1 MRRVFDR
8 GLSGNSHEM
17 TIDDGSSGFGASRVI
32 REYAKL
38 LQANAPVYV
47 ALGVLTS
54 VAKGGRPCTRSS
66 DRFLARHGR
75 PILFVLCCAN
85 LRLSGLNVL
94 IELRLENYAVIDN
107 LVVEFGHGLNLL
119 TGETGAGKSI
129 LIDALALLLGEKASS
144 DVIRGGADRA
154 VVAAVFEE
162 EGPDGD
168 ALAKILE
175 ANGLDESDDGSLI
188 LRREIASGGKGRVF
202 VNNQPATVAVLR
214 LLAPH
219 LAVIHAQNE
228 SILSF
233 DGAAR
238 LELLDSFAGSRFD
251 TVANAFAAWKRVR
264 TRIDEL
270 ERGEQ
275 DRLRLV
281 DLWIFQKREID
292 EGRLQS
298 GEDEKL
304 ETEKRV
310 LANAE
315 KIYNAAMN
323 AFDLLYEG
331 SGSTASSLRAA
342 HKQIE
347 ELARYEP
354 KFQEALEA
362 LQTARISVEDV
373 GATVRDYAG
382 GIHASP
388 EHLAQVEDRLALL
401 ERLKRKYGPTLDEVI
416 QFGAD
421 VARKLSEVENKDEIL
436 RRLRSE
442 LAQAGQDYL
451 SAAQALSK
459 SRTSAARRLER
470 LVEAEVNDLA
480 MKSAFRIEMTTST
493 EESGWT
499 SSGIDQVLYM
509 ISTNPGEPLR
519 QLENIASGG
528 ELSRV
533 MLALKASVES
543 GTESSRERE
552 KRSDSSARRKR
563 EKTSQKTLVFDE
575 IDTGIGGRAAEAVGK
590 KLKTLARAHQVLCV
604 THLPQIA
611 TFGDHHYVID
621 KKESGGRTKT
631 SIRPVTGE
639 ERTEEVARMLSGAK
653 LTETSRKHAEQMI
666 KANG

>member
-1 MRRVFDR
+1 MLR
-8 GLSGNSHEM
+8 
-17 TIDDGSSGFGASRVI
+17 
-32 REYAKL
+32 K
-38 LQANAPVYV
+38 
-47 ALGVLTS
+47 TS
-54 VAKGGRPCTRSS
+54 VFRDSP
-66 DRFLARHGR
+66 
-75 PILFVLCCAN
+75 
-85 LRLSGLNVL
+85 VL
-94 IELRLENYAVIDN
+94 IEMRLENYAVIDN
-107 LVVEFGHGLNLL
+107 LAVEFGQGLNLL

-129 LIDALALLLGEKASS
+129 LVDALALLLGDKASS
-144 DVIRGGADRA
+144 DVIRAGAERA
-154 VVAAVFEE
+154 VVSAVFEA
-162 EGPDGD
+162 EGARGSPAGKP
-168 ALAKILE
+168 LAAILE

-188 LRREIASGGKGRVF
+188 LRREIAAGGKGRVF

-219 LAVIHAQNE
+219 LATIHAQNE

-233 DGAAR
+233 DGPAR
-238 LELLDSFAGSRFD
+238 LELLDAFAGSEL
-251 TVANAFAAWKRVR
+251 VAVAAGFAAWKEIR

-281 DLWIFQKREID
+281 DLWMFQKREIED
-292 EGRLQS
+292 GRLQS
-298 GEDEKL
+298 GEDEQL
-304 ETEKRV
+304 ETQKRV

-331 SGSTASSLRAA
+331 NGSTASSLRAA
-342 HKQIE
+342 QKQVE
-347 ELARYEP
+347 ELVRYEP
-354 KFQEALEA
+354 KFQEALAA
-362 LQTARISVEDV
+362 LDAARISVEDV

-401 ERLKRKYGPTLDEVI
+401 DRLKRKYGPTLDEVI

-421 VARKLSEVENKDEIL
+421 VSRKLSEVENKDEIL
-436 RRLRSE
+436 RQLRGE
-442 LAQAGQDYL
+442 LAKAAGEYL
-451 SAAQALSK
+451 RAARALSK
-459 SRTSAARRLER
+459 KRAEAARRLEK
-470 LVEAEVNDLA
+470 LVEAEINDLA
-480 MKSAFRIEMTTST
+480 MKSAFRIEMTSS
-493 EESGWT
+493 EEEGNWT
-499 SSGIDQVLYM
+499 GSGIDQVVYM

-519 QLENIASGG
+519 QLEHIASGG

-533 MLALKASVES
+533 MLALKASVEA
-543 GTESSRERE
+543 GARE
-552 KRSDSSARRKR
+552 KV
-563 EKTSQKTLVFDE
+563 KTPALSQKARQGRGTQRTLVFDE

-590 KLKTLARAHQVLCV
+590 KLKSLARTNQVLCV

-611 TFGDHHYVID
+611 TFGDHHYVIE
-621 KKESGGRTKT
+621 KKESGGRSRTG
-631 SIRPVTGE
+631 IRAVTGE